1 MAGHAE
7 GTRQARSGERN
18 LPGPLRR
25 LVHEYG
31 WVHLSVG
38 IAGNF
43 TFFAGSICFLPTFSD
58 AVKTAG
64 VWLFIVGSFLMLL
77 GALGNLAASLLE
89 RR

>member
-1 MAGHAE
+1 MHDD
-7 GTRQARSGERN
+7 
-18 LPGPLRR
+18 
-25 LVHEYG
+25 G

-43 TFFAGSICFLPTFSD
+43 TFFVGSICFLPTFSG

-77 GALGNLAASLLE
+77 GALGSLAASLLD